1 MSVILNEA
9 ACAEYIINQGKM
21 GRNPTSALFLLAKY
35 YRHKK
40 HMNTEQISAQL
51 KNFMKLNYKNFN
63 PVLWDDTIEDIVS
76 KSTRYPLREIDSVGV
91 TQSEL
96 DKISQLPDIKHRQ
109 ILFTMLCYAKLYNAF
124 LPNNNN
130 WVNSN
135 IPEIFKTAAVSV
147 RRKNDRFLYLNDIA
161 NFGLISF
168 PNKNDNLNIRVN
180 FADMNGE
187 SVMEV
192 DDFRE
197 LGYEYL
203 NYIGEGRFVR
213 CSICKRLIRQ
223 TGRRSKYCAECKCQ
237 KQKEWQKNSMKKH
250 SQKRNNEV
258 L

>member
-9 ACAEYIINQGKM
+9 ACAEYIINQGKT

-76 KSTRYPLREIDSVGV
+76 KSTRYPLREID
-91 TQSEL
+91 
-96 DKISQLPDIKHRQ
+96 
-109 ILFTMLCYAKLYNAF
+109 
-124 LPNNNN
+124 
-130 WVNSN
+130 

-147 RRKNDRFLYLNDIA
+147 RHKNDRFLYLNDIA

-180 FADMNGE
+180 FVDMDSE
-187 SVMEV
+187 AVMEI

-213 CSICKRLIRQ
+213 CSICKRLIKQ
-223 TGRRSKYCAECKCQ
+223 TGRRSKYCAECRHQ

-250 SQKRNNEV
+250 SQNRNNEV